1 MITLHPPQLEVD
13 IGLQVY
19 GTDTSGIGGRIRVK
33 YEDFVVQEVLGSG
46 EVAMIDSQPA
56 ESISGS
62 GGFLLCILVKSGIDT
77 FEALRTIS
85 RMLKVNQNRI
95 SAAGLKDAKA
105 LTAQHVTIRQAN
117 PRSLSKTASSTIRL
131 SPIRF
136 TDSPITAKSLL
147 GNNFRVTIRDIEQS
161 SQELQK
167 SSSELWS
174 TVSSVGGVP
183 NFYGHQRFGTLRPI
197 THKIGKHI
205 VKREF
210 KEAVLTYLTAPSAVE
225 SQDSREAKRIISE
238 EGNAK
243 KSLSLYPK
251 RLLYERSMLEYL
263 ARFGEDYVGALA
275 RNPLGLRRLFVNAYQ
290 SFLFNKVL
298 SLRITRGL
306 PLNNALEGDRAVLVD
321 SYGLPIR
328 QDKVLAANTDSINE
342 TIKEGRA
349 ALALPVIGYSTGIS
363 GGRQGEIETEV
374 LNEEGVTPRDFYVG
388 PLHEAS
394 SSGKYRAALARVTRP
409 NSTVQPDEINLGK
422 LSLTLDFFLPKESYA
437 TIVLRELMKPK
448 DITKAGF

>member
-1 MITLHPPQLEVD
+1 
-13 IGLQVY
+13 
-19 GTDTSGIGGRIRVK
+19 
-33 YEDFVVQEVLGSG
+33 
-46 EVAMIDSQPA
+46 
-56 ESISGS
+56 
-62 GGFLLCILVKSGIDT
+62 
-77 FEALRTIS
+77 
-85 RMLKVNQNRI
+85 
-95 SAAGLKDAKA
+95 
-105 LTAQHVTIRQAN
+105 
-117 PRSLSKTASSTIRL
+117 
-131 SPIRF
+131 
-136 TDSPITAKSLL
+136 
-147 GNNFRVTIRDIEQS
+147 
-161 SQELQK
+161 
-167 SSSELWS
+167 
-174 TVSSVGGVP
+174 
-183 NFYGHQRFGTLRPI
+183 
-197 THKIGKHI
+197 

-225 SQDSREAKRIISE
+225 SEDSREAKRIIAE

-263 ARFGEDYVGALA
+263 ARFGEDYVGALS

-306 PLNNALEGDRAVLVD
+306 PLNNALEGDRAVPVD

-342 TIKEGRA
+342 TIREGRA
-349 ALALPVIGYSTGIS
+349 ALALPVIGYSTGLS
-363 GGRQGEIETEV
+363 GGRQGEIEREV